1 MKDYIPKLQTVIL
14 DLHGC
19 ESVHISTTAIREF
32 FQGQLVWD
40 GDVETFAIKNHP
52 QASRCYAW
60 AYQGD
65 DGQEHYTA
73 VLELPPVSSPQ
84 SAVKAALVAQVKNER
99 KET

>member
-1 MKDYIPKLQTVIL
+1 MTDYIARLQKAIL

-19 ESVHISTTAIREF
+19 ESVHLSTTAIREF

-40 GDVETFAIKNHP
+40 SEVETFAIKHHP
-52 QASRCYAW
+52 QVSICYAW

-65 DGQEHYTA
+65 DGKQSYAA
-73 VLELPPVSSPQ
+73 VLKLPPVNSPQ
-84 SAVKAALVAQVKNER
+84 TAVKAALVAQVKNET